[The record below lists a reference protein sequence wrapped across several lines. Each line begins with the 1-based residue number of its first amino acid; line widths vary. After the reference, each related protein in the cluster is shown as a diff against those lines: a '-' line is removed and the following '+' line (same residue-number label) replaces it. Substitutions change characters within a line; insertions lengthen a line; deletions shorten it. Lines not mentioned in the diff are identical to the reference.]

1 MASRPKRPKSNPPPA
16 ALQAMQAAVQAHR
29 AGRLPDA
36 VALYRQAVKAAP
48 MMAAAHYNL
57 GVALRASGQVKAAE
71 RALLDAV
78 KADRAYARAHS
89 ALAGL
94 YEGGGQVAK
103 ALRHRLAAYRTEPD
117 DPDILGGLV
126 RLLGSLRFSQAD
138 AKLEALTCQLMR
150 RDDVEGQ
157 RLAGA
162 ALSLLELHSPV
173 AEALAGGSLEALA
186 AQPPALLLAVL
197 ERTIAAEPRW
207 EAMLTRLRTELAA
220 RFVAL
225 DAPEAS
231 LAQAL
236 AAQMLATDYAFAA
249 ADTANEDMEQAASLP
264 PDGPLTPA
272 HVIHALYRPLREV
285 AAGLSGPE
293 SWTGFLALHL
303 DRPLAEQAAARAI
316 PALTLIDDA
325 TSQAV
330 RDQYTA
336 LPYPRWTATRAI
348 NSRPRRD
355 ILSGIA
361 PGAAANL
368 PPEPAK
374 LRVLVAGCGTG
385 KHAVDVA
392 TRFANAQVLAVD
404 LSRPSLG
411 YARMQ
416 AERRGIANV
425 RFAEA
430 DILTLGTLADR
441 FDHIEA
447 MGVLHHLADPL
458 AGWRVLDGLLAQNGT
473 MRIGLY
479 SRQGRTAIRAAQ
491 TIAREYGKD
500 PAGLRALRQ
509 AIHALPDDDPAS
521 PVRRELDFY
530 TLSGVRDALAHEQEH
545 DYALPEIKA
554 LLDTLSLK
562 FLAFEFAAAD
572 GPILYRKAYP
582 DDPAMADLD
591 RWDTLEQAH
600 PALFHHMYQFWCLKQ
615 AA

>member
-1 MASRPKRPKSNPPPA
+1 
-16 ALQAMQAAVQAHR
+16 MQAAVQAHR

-36 VALYRQAVKAAP
+36 VALYRQAAKAAP

-57 GVALRASGQVKAAE
+57 GVALRTSGQTKAAE
-71 RALLDAV
+71 RALLDAM
-78 KADRAYARAHS
+78 KADPAYARAHS

-94 YEGGGQVAK
+94 CEDGGQVAK
-103 ALRHRLAAYRTEPD
+103 ALRHRLAAYRIEPD

-138 AKLEALTCQLMR
+138 AKLEALTCQLLY

-173 AEALAGGSLEALA
+173 AEALAGGRMETLT

-197 ERTIAAEPRW
+197 ERAIAAEPRW
-207 EAMLTRLRTELAA
+207 EAMLTRLRTELTA

-225 DAPEAS
+225 DAPEAP
-231 LAQAL
+231 LVQAL
-236 AAQMLATDYAFAA
+236 AAQMLTTDYAFAA
-249 ADTANEDMEQAASLP
+249 TDPENEGAVP
-264 PDGPLTPA
+264 PPPGDVLTPA
-272 HVIHALYRPLREV
+272 HVIYALYRPLREI
-285 AAGLSGPE
+285 AAELSGPE
-293 SWTGFLALHL
+293 SWAGFLALHL

-316 PALTLIDDA
+316 PALTPIKDA

-348 NSRPRRD
+348 NARSRRD
-355 ILSGIA
+355 ILGGIA
-361 PGAAANL
+361 PGTAASL

-385 KHAVDVA
+385 KHAVEVA
-392 TRFANAQVLAVD
+392 TRFANADVLAID
-404 LSRPSLG
+404 LSRSSLG
-411 YARMQ
+411 YAAAQ
-416 AERRGIANV
+416 ADRLGIANV

-430 DILTLGTLADR
+430 DILALGTLTER
-441 FDHIEA
+441 FDHVEA

-458 AGWRVLDGLLAQNGT
+458 AGWRVLEGLLAQNGT

-479 SRQGRTAIRAAQ
+479 SRRGRTAIRAAQ

-500 PAGLRALRQ
+500 SGGLRALRQ
-509 AIHALPDDDPAS
+509 AIHALPEDHPAA

-530 TLSGVRDALAHEQEH
+530 TVSGVRDALAHEQEH
-545 DYALPEIKA
+545 DYTLPEIKV
-554 LLDTLSLK
+554 LLETLNLK

-572 GPILYRKAYP
+572 GPALYRKAYP
-582 DDPAMADLD
+582 ADRSLADLD
-591 RWDTLEQAH
+591 SWDELERAH
-600 PALFHHMYQFWCLKQ
+600 PALFHHMFQFWCLKQ